1 MEPGV
6 SSKGVN
12 TARGGRMHDRRL
24 QLGLAVLAMIFIAP
38 LQYSWTLFTDPLVS
52 TTGWSLAHVQIAF
65 TCFVVAQTVT
75 QPLGGYWMD
84 RRGPRLAY
92 SLAALCIL
100 VGWGGLGWVQTLPI
114 LYLLYGI
121 AGIGAGIVYAG
132 AIGIGIRWFPDRR
145 GLALGLVTAGFGA
158 GAAPFIPIVQRL
170 IDGRGIE
177 AAFVMTGVTSAL
189 VVLVIGQVLRNPK
202 TSVEAVRAGAGRTP
216 HAAEAPRP
224 LGLLRMGT
232 FWMAFFAFLFM
243 ATGLLILTAN
253 TKPLGE
259 SLGIAST
266 IIVAAVTLQQI
277 LNGASRVVWGWVSD
291 RVGRETTMAIAF
303 AINAL
308 LLFLIPVFG
317 DSSIGFIA
325 LTSLAL
331 FTSGEIFAL
340 FPALTGD
347 RFGSKYASANQGM
360 LYTAKGIA
368 SLGGGAFAAW
378 LAVTYSWTVVFGL
391 ASSLALAAS
400 IIMLVMRAQAR
411 TAAPAVEP
419 EAVVRSEAV
428 EL

>member
-1 MEPGV
+1 MGGEV
-6 SSKGVN
+6 
-12 TARGGRMHDRRL
+12 ARERRTHDRRL

-38 LQYSWTLFTDPLVS
+38 LQYSWTLFTDPLVA

-92 SLAALCIL
+92 SLAAVCIM
-100 VGWGGLGWVQTLPI
+100 VGWGGLGLMQTLPV

-132 AIGIGIRWFPDRR
+132 AIGSGIRWFPDRR

-177 AAFVMTGVTSAL
+177 AAFLMTGVASAI
-189 VVLVIGQVLRNPK
+189 VVLVIGQFLRSPK
-202 TSVEAVRAGAGRTP
+202 TSTVAVRGEAGRASP
-216 HAAEAPRP
+216 AAEAPRP
-224 LGLLRMGT
+224 LSLLRMGA

-291 RVGRETTMAIAF
+291 RLGRETTMAIAF
-303 AINAL
+303 AVNAL

-317 DSSIGFIA
+317 DSSLGFIA

-347 RFGSKYASANQGM
+347 RFGSKYAAANQGM

-378 LAVTYSWTVVFGL
+378 LAVTQSWSVVFGL
-391 ASSLALAAS
+391 AGSLALAAS

-411 TAAPAVEP
+411 RAASTVEP
-419 EAVVRSEAV
+419 EAVEI
-428 EL
+428 